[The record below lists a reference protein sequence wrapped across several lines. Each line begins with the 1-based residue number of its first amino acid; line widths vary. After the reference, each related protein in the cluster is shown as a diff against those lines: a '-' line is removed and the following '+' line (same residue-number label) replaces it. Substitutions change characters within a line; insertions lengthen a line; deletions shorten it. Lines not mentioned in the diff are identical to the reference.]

1 MKRSLT
7 EGSVW
12 GNLILF
18 SLPMI
23 AGNMLQQV
31 YSLVDTL
38 IVGRF
43 LGAGALAAVG
53 SSYTLMVFLTSIVIG
68 LCMGSGAYFSMD
80 FGANDREKLEED
92 IYLSF
97 TFIASVTLAL
107 YLIIYPGMNIILKL
121 LKTPQEIYGVAHE
134 YVMVVF
140 VGMVF
145 VFIYNFFAFLL
156 RATGDSMTPLIFLGA
171 SSAVNIV
178 LDLYFVIKLE
188 MGVAGAA
195 WATVI
200 AQTVSGIG
208 IMRVALKRMPE
219 ARTAFKKRPGS
230 KVRLVKIIR
239 NDLATGVQQSI
250 MNFGILMIQGSVN
263 SFGTVVMA
271 AFAAAVKID
280 TLAYMPTQE
289 FGNAY
294 SLFISQNAGAGQKNR
309 IIKGSRAAS
318 LTAGVFS
325 VIISIGVCIWAR
337 ELMCIFV
344 DASETAIINEGMR
357 YLRIEG
363 ASYIGIGIL
372 FMWYGH
378 FRGIGRPEISLVLT
392 VISLGTRVVLAY
404 ALAPNTPLGVTAIWL
419 AIPIGWVLADI
430 AGLAFY
436 KKYKGDT
443 YEINS

>member
-12 GNLILF
+12 SSLIIF

-97 TFIASVTLAL
+97 VFIASVTLAL

-134 YVMVVF
+134 YIMIVF
-140 VGMVF
+140 AGMVF

-156 RATGDSMTPLIFLGA
+156 RATGDSMTPLVFLGA
-171 SSAVNIV
+171 SSAINIV

-195 WATVI
+195 WATVV
-200 AQTVSGIG
+200 AQAVSGIG
-208 IMRVALKRMPE
+208 IMLVALKRMPE

-230 KVRLVKIIR
+230 KARLAKIIR
-239 NDLATGVQQSI
+239 NDLATGV
-250 MNFGILMIQGSVN
+250 
-263 SFGTVVMA
+263 
-271 AFAAAVKID
+271 
-280 TLAYMPTQE
+280 
-289 FGNAY
+289 
-294 SLFISQNAGAGQKNR
+294 
-309 IIKGSRAAS
+309 
-318 LTAGVFS
+318 
-325 VIISIGVCIWAR
+325 
-337 ELMCIFV
+337 
-344 DASETAIINEGMR
+344 
-357 YLRIEG
+357 
-363 ASYIGIGIL
+363 
-372 FMWYGH
+372 
-378 FRGIGRPEISLVLT
+378 
-392 VISLGTRVVLAY
+392 
-404 ALAPNTPLGVTAIWL
+404 
-419 AIPIGWVLADI
+419 
-430 AGLAFY
+430 
-436 KKYKGDT
+436 
-443 YEINS
+443 